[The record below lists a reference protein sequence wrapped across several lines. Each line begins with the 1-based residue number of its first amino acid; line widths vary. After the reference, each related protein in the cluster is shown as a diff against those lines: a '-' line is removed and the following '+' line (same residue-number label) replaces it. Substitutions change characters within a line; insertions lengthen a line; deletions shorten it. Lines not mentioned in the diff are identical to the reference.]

1 MEMRPKK
8 WKALLT
14 LFCFGLIAMPGI
26 TAPAK
31 DHTMRRA
38 RLHTPA
44 VSGRIPL
51 AGKNLADRQALSV
64 PYFRFSLYQ
73 SIASFDS

>member
-44 VSGRIPL
+44 DSGRIPWREKKP
-51 AGKNLADRQALSV
+51 GGQTQAPSV
-64 PYFRFSLYQ
+64 LTSGFPYTNRLP
-73 SIASFDS
+73 A